1 MDIFPADLD
10 ILENWS
16 GLKAGNKNLSGYWRE
31 GVRCLIL
38 HQDWA

>member
-16 GLKAGNKNLSGYWRE
+16 GLKESNKNLSGYWRR
-31 GVRCLIL
+31 VL
-38 HQDWA
+38 DA